1 MPFPFPHPKLICSKC
16 GQDFTFIGIL
26 PPRQRKMKENFDM
39 ISQKVMRLQ
48 GMVCIS
54 IPHIPNFSSAK
65 YFCFLSSPYQN
76 IFLAPHS
83 STLAWKIPWTEEP
96 GRLQF
101 MWSLKSDMTEQLH
114 FHFSLSCA
122 GEGNG
127 NLLQCSCLKNPRDRA
142 AWWAAICGVT
152 QSWTLLKQLSSSSIL
167 LDGKESACN
176 TGDMC
181 LILGLGR
188 PPREGNGYTPVL
200 LPESFHGQRSL
211 AGYSPWG
218 CKESDTTEQ
227 LMQHTKEIKS

>member
-83 STLAWKIPWTEEP
+83 STLAWKILWMQKH

-101 MWSLKSDMTEQLH
+101 MGSLRV
-114 FHFSLSCA
+114 
-122 GEGNG
+122 G
-127 NLLQCSCLKNPRDRA
+127 
-142 AWWAAICGVT
+142 
-152 QSWTLLKQLSSSSIL
+152 
-167 LDGKESACN
+167 
-176 TGDMC
+176 
-181 LILGLGR
+181 
-188 PPREGNGYTPVL
+188 
-200 LPESFHGQRSL
+200 HG
-211 AGYSPWG
+211 
-218 CKESDTTEQ
+218 
-227 LMQHTKEIKS
+227 

>member
-83 STLAWKIPWTEEP
+83 STLAWKILWMQKH

-101 MWSLKSDMTEQLH
+101 MGSLRVGHGWAT
-114 FHFSLSCA
+114 SLSFFTFMRWRRKW
-122 GEGNG
+122 
-127 NLLQCSCLKNPRDRA
+127 QP
-142 AWWAAICGVT
+142 
-152 QSWTLLKQLSSSSIL
+152 
-167 LDGKESACN
+167 
-176 TGDMC
+176 
-181 LILGLGR
+181 
-188 PPREGNGYTPVL
+188 TPVF
-200 LPESFHGQRSL
+200 LPEESQGWGSL
-211 AGYSPWG
+211 VGCYLWG
-218 CKESDTTEQ
+218 HTELDTTEA
-227 LMQHTKEIKS
+227 T